1 MPHIFDPLDIVPTG
15 DARDDG
21 PTVCHC
27 PGPPTRLH
35 HWIAGG
41 DECARCRRLIWA
53 PERGVA

>member
-1 MPHIFDPLDIVPTG
+1 MHIFDPLDVVPTG
-15 DARDDG
+15 DPRDDG